1 MGRNDYWFK
10 REQKWIKKQL
20 QDDALI
26 NKKIELQL
34 NRALVNIQKDIAN
47 YYAAY
52 AKSQNISLADAMT
65 KVKQFDVKAFEATA
79 KQMVESKD
87 FSALANERL
96 KLYNATMRINQLE
109 YLKSQVGMELVDAN
123 SNIEKIMGD
132 KLTSAYQD
140 EVKRQAGILNKHRLN
155 DVKGAVNSVVNASFQ
170 GATWSQR
177 IWANN
182 DNLKSRLEQLLTKS
196 MVQGINPK
204 VLARDLSD
212 QFKKEFNNSRYMAER
227 LMRTE
232 TARVQDEAQRRSFEK
247 NGIEY
252 VVWVNEPDACENC
265 IDIANANDGI
275 YPLNKVP
282 GIPVHANC
290 RCSKAAYVP
299 KKGEFDPIESKVAAE
314 PVDLES
320 SLRQSGEK
328 VYKDFFTPE
337 VSTKINEYQTLK
349 EEASKWIKLV
359 NKEHSLNSEHY
370 NKAIELQYQRDE
382 KQTQLTKFLSQH
394 NAKLLSKYRPVG
406 YDGKFEQQWQSRSNK
421 QIKSGIEYAHSYLP
435 SDWYNKSKD
444 YALLAKKANRGY
456 YSDNRGILAANT
468 NSGSLQSTIYHE
480 LGHRM
485 EHLFPKIQEAEYNF
499 YTRRVGD
506 EPKRMLNDLL
516 NTTRYG
522 GSEVARLDHF
532 LDPYMGKDYGNTATS
547 SFELLSMGIEA
558 LYTGSYNLTKDKDYA
573 TFILGILLK
582 L

>member
-52 AKSQNISLADAMT
+52 AKGQNISLADAMT

-79 KQMVESKD
+79 KQMVENKD

-123 SNIEKIMGD
+123 SNIEKIMGN

-299 KKGEFDPIESKVAAE
+299 KKGEFDEVSWNDTFKNDFDIAN
-314 PVDLES
+314 VDLS
-320 SLRQSGEK
+320 SVDKDYLPTLHKEMGEFYKQFPQIKGYLNNLTSEDKAMSSNVLADSRGVKLRLNAK
-328 VYKDFFTPE
+328 FF
-337 VSTKINEYQTLK
+337 SD
-349 EEASKWIKLV
+349 ASKIT
-359 NKEHSLNSEHY
+359 ET
-370 NKAIELQYQRDE
+370 QR
-382 KQTQLTKFLSQH
+382 
-394 NAKLLSKYRPVG
+394 
-406 YDGKFEQQWQSRSNK
+406 EQF
-421 QIKSGIEYAHSYLP
+421 KSGF
-435 SDWYNKSKD
+435 
-444 YALLAKKANRGY
+444 
-456 YSDNRGILAANT
+456 T
-468 NSGSLQSTIYHE
+468 SGSSTIKHE
-480 LGHRM
+480 LGHNLNSR
-485 EHLFPKIQEAEYNF
+485 LYNEYRKKEGPLINYKGDYF
-499 YTRRVGD
+499 KALRKDIDKYTSGLMSQAFKDAGYTRTPVNIEKFASEYGKTNIA
-506 EPKRMLNDLL
+506 ELFTETLNSTLTNNPVRD
-516 NTTRYG
+516 
-522 GSEVARLDHF
+522 
-532 LDPYMGKDYGNTATS
+532 
-547 SFELLSMGIEA
+547 A
-558 LYTGSYNLTKDKDYA
+558 L
-573 TFILGILLK
+573 IK
-582 L
+582 LIMKEFG

>member
-1 MGRNDYWFK
+1 MERNDYWFK

-79 KQMVESKD
+79 KQMVENKD

-109 YLKSQVGMELVDAN
+109 YLKSKVGMELVDAN

-232 TARVQDEAQRRSFEK
+232 TALVQDEAQRRSFEK

-299 KKGEFDPIESKVAAE
+299 KKAEEAKLEGLDTTGMLSADNEAVLNQVQKGGADEFYHKLNAAPEDIKKMFMNNKDLFKFEYNSSEMGVFYKQYGSKIVFGNSAGSALTPVQTAFHEMVHAIDYSGRKKESFTYDRVMKRGVQKL
-314 PVDLES
+314 D
-320 SLRQSGEK
+320 
-328 VYKDFFTPE
+328 YKRFTNISD
-337 VSTKINEYQTLK
+337 STKWGLK
-349 EEASKWIKLV
+349 ESLDKESTKTVKLLADKYGYGGGVDSSKWRDASIGGDSKKWSKWGDFSDIIQAGTNNDTYLGYGHERNYWKSV
-359 NKEHSLNSEHY
+359 ATAFNDKDKRFNLNIP
-370 NKAIELQYQRDE
+370 N
-382 KQTQLTKFLSQH
+382 
-394 NAKLLSKYRPVG
+394 
-406 YDGKFEQQWQSRSNK
+406 
-421 QIKSGIEYAHSYLP
+421 
-435 SDWYNKSKD
+435 
-444 YALLAKKANRGY
+444 
-456 YSDNRGILAANT
+456 
-468 NSGSLQSTIYHE
+468 
-480 LGHRM
+480 GHQEM
-485 EHLFPKIQEAEYNF
+485 EFVAE
-499 YTRRVGD
+499 
-506 EPKRMLNDLL
+506 
-516 NTTRYG
+516 
-522 GSEVARLDHF
+522 
-532 LDPYMGKDYGNTATS
+532 ATS
-547 SFELLSMGIEA
+547 AMVSNPE
-558 LYTGSYNLTKDKDYA
+558 SYKVLQQY
-573 TFILGILLK
+573 FPESLK
-582 L
+582 IYKKIIKEMSNG

>member
-10 REQKWIKKQL
+10 REQKWIKQQL
-20 QDDALI
+20 KDDALI

-65 KVKQFDVKAFEATA
+65 KVKQFDVKAFETTA
-79 KQMVESKD
+79 KQMVENKD

-182 DNLKSRLEQLLTKS
+182 DNLKSRLEQLLTRS

-299 KKGEFDPIESKVAAE
+299 DAETKDNIKEAMDKIDLSTASYEDLVNLGAMFNKENGVDDILGNKDALTKAFAKYRDMGGKIPDSAWYTKSNRSIKEELRNSFSHYPKQWAEYVTQNNKKFFAGKNKSRGFFQKELVTASGKRLLPGVAQGDGVSIYSTGERATTAWHEIGHMVDYFNPNLVRLEKEFVDARTKGEMEVRLK
-314 PVDLES
+314 
-320 SLRQSGEK
+320 SLFPNSRYGPRERIK
-328 VYKDFFTPE
+328 KDDFISPY
-337 VSTKINEYQTLK
+337 I
-349 EEASKWIKLV
+349 
-359 NKEHSLNSEHY
+359 
-370 NKAIELQYQRDE
+370 
-382 KQTQLTKFLSQH
+382 
-394 NAKLLSKYRPVG
+394 
-406 YDGKFEQQWQSRSNK
+406 GK
-421 QIKSGIEYAHSYLP
+421 
-435 SDWYNKSKD
+435 
-444 YALLAKKANRGY
+444 Y
-456 YSDNRGILAANT
+456 YSNGT
-468 NSGSLQSTIYHE
+468 
-480 LGHRM
+480 
-485 EHLFPKIQEAEYNF
+485 
-499 YTRRVGD
+499 
-506 EPKRMLNDLL
+506 
-516 NTTRYG
+516 
-522 GSEVARLDHF
+522 EV
-532 LDPYMGKDYGNTATS
+532 
-547 SFELLSMGIEA
+547 LSMGLESVFEPGEGQIQA
-558 LYTGSYNLTKDKDYA
+558 LGNGKYVRRLITSDPEYLNLIIGI
-573 TFILGILLK
+573 ILKG
-582 L
+582 

>member
-10 REQKWIKKQL
+10 REQKWIKQQL

-52 AKSQNISLADAMT
+52 AKNQDISLADAMT

-79 KQMVESKD
+79 KQMVENKD

-182 DNLKSRLEQLLTKS
+182 DNLKSRLEQLLTRS
-196 MVQGINPK
+196 MVQGVNPK

-299 KKGEFDPIESKVAAE
+299 KKAEEAKLEGLDTTGMFSKDIEDALNQLQPNGADEFYKLLNKSPENIKQMFYQNRDIFKFKISDGISGAHYVPSSKIIMMGTNQGMVDSGVQIAFHEMTHAIDNVNRKIESFTYDRVLKRSTQKLDYRRFAGISDGGNWGLKESIDKELA
-314 PVDLES
+314 PVLKRLSTEYGDGSDFYQMVNTREWREKFIGNNEKNWSKWADYSDIVQAGTNGKINLGQGHIDGYWYNS
-320 SLRQSGEK
+320 SRGTNEK
-328 VYKDFFTPE
+328 GKDFAISIPSGMQQQEFFAELTAALTSNPE
-337 VSTKINEYQTLK
+337 SLKMFKELFPETIKI
-349 EEASKWIKLV
+349 
-359 NKEHSLNSEHY
+359 Y
-370 NKAIELQYQRDE
+370 NKI
-382 KQTQLTKFLSQH
+382 
-394 NAKLLSKYRPVG
+394 VG
-406 YDGKFEQQWQSRSNK
+406 S
-421 QIKSGIEYAHSYLP
+421 II
-435 SDWYNKSKD
+435 
-444 YALLAKKANRGY
+444 
-456 YSDNRGILAANT
+456 
-468 NSGSLQSTIYHE
+468 
-480 LGHRM
+480 
-485 EHLFPKIQEAEYNF
+485 
-499 YTRRVGD
+499 
-506 EPKRMLNDLL
+506 
-516 NTTRYG
+516 G
-522 GSEVARLDHF
+522 G
-532 LDPYMGKDYGNTATS
+532 
-547 SFELLSMGIEA
+547 
-558 LYTGSYNLTKDKDYA
+558 
-573 TFILGILLK
+573 
-582 L
+582 